1 MGNKVYSHAV
11 CMLSAPSFT
20 TVTAYLKK
28 KNIACAQCL
37 LINQKQTHIFL
48 ITYSSINDWQLL
60 IYQYKIYIDV
70 SKHDALYPISNYFN
84 MD

>member
-1 MGNKVYSHAV
+1 
-11 CMLSAPSFT
+11 MLSTPSFI

-28 KNIACAQCL
+28 KYIACTVFV
-37 LINQKQTHIFL
+37 NQPETDPYFPIS
-48 ITYSSINDWQLL
+48 YSSINDWQLL